1 MSLQDYQLLDN
12 EPFDNS
18 VNKTDFL
25 KIYHQQGAQLNQS
38 DQNIEFTFGETS
50 NFMQIGNAYI
60 EFNITVRINGGI
72 NFHYDDLIRLVNNG
86 FAFCFK
92 EAHLS
97 TTFGSDIEHNKF
109 FGQVSTILKVISVK
123 DGDTLSQFDD
133 INENDIPVLERPID
147 LPP

>member
-1 MSLQDYQLLDN
+1 MSLQDFQLLDN

-25 KIYHQQGAQLNQS
+25 KINRQQGAQLNQS
-38 DQNIEFTFGETS
+38 DQNIEFIFGETN
-50 NFMQIGNAYI
+50 NFMQIGNAYR
-60 EFNITVRINGGI
+60 EFNIRVRINGGI
-72 NFHYDDLIRLVNNG
+72 NFHYDDLIRLVNND
-86 FAFCFK
+86 FAFCFE

-123 DGDTLSQFDD
+123 DGDILSQSDD
-133 INENDIPVLERPID
+133 INENDIPVLERLID